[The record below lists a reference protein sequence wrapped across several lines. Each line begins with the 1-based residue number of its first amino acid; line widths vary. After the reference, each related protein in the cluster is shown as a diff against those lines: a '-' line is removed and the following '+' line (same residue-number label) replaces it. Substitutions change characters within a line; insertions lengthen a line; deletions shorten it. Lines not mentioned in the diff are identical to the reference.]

1 MLGGE
6 RVYTDGKVIGSDEG
20 IKQGLSD
27 DKVLG
32 TIPGNLYVITRGIDV
47 GTELGPFDG
56 SLDRFNYG
64 KF

>member
-1 MLGGE
+1 M
-6 RVYTDGKVIGSDEG
+6 IGSDES
-20 IKQGLSD
+20 IKLVSNDG
-27 DKVLG
+27 KVLG